1 MNTSNCGDERGGWMR
16 VAHINMTDPR
26 HSCPQGL
33 KYVIQSSKRMC
44 IRSKSG
50 LGCSNITFS
59 PHGVSYTKVCGRAH
73 GYQYG
78 GTESFKGYY
87 EHNQSLEGSY
97 VAGLSVTH
105 GSPRNHIWT
114 FAAGVVKYR
123 GNVYHCPCGQYR
135 GRAAPEFVGEN
146 YYCESSSDRSTN
158 RQWYLDDP
166 LWDSQGCPVGST
178 CCNRGGPWFRTPLT
192 EEVSDDIEVRWCR
205 NEPYNDYVG
214 VDQLEIFV
222 H

>member
-1 MNTSNCGDERGGWMR
+1 MR
-16 VAHINMTDPR
+16 VAHINMTDPK
-26 HSCPQGL
+26 HSCPQEL
-33 KYVIQSSKRMC
+33 TYVVQSSKRMC
-44 IRSKSG
+44 IRSQSG
-50 LGCSNITFS
+50 QGCSSVTFS
-59 PHGVSYTKVCGRAH
+59 LHGVNYTKVCGRAR
-73 GYQYG
+73 GYQFA
-78 GTESFKGYY
+78 GTESFIGHYLY
-87 EHNQSLEGSY
+87 NQSLEGYY

-114 FAAGVVKYR
+114 FAAGASNDRQPYL
-123 GNVYHCPCGQYR
+123 YHCPCRQYQY
-135 GRAAPEFVGEN
+135 AASAPRFVGEN
-146 YYCESSSDRSTN
+146 YHCESGWNENTTFY
-158 RQWYLDDP
+158 QWHLDDP